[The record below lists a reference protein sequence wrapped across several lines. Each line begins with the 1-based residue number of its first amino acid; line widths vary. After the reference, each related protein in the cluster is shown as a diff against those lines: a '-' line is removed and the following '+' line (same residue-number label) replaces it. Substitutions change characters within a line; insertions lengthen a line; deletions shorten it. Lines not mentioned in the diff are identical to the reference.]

1 MFTTPDG
8 IGLLV
13 FQIVQLITRHDQH
26 TPVIVHKEVV
36 GLTSETHRLQFSP
49 HVVDKLLGHQVNTGY
64 LFFILHPQ
72 VVLLVKIQMGVSCI
86 IWQFVDVLLQG
97 VNMLE

>member
-49 HVVDKLLGHQVNTGY
+49 HVVDKLLGHQVNTGH
-64 LFFILHPQ
+64 LFLVLHP
-72 VVLLVKIQMGVSCI
+72 
-86 IWQFVDVLLQG
+86 
-97 VNMLE
+97 